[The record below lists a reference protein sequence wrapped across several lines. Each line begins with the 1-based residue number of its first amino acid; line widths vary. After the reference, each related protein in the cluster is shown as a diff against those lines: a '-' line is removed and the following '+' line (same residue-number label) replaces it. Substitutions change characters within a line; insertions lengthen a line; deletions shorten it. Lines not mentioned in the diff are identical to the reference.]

1 MSVSGIEGSASAY
14 AALFAARINEISPVQ
29 GGGGIGKGSGVTDR
43 GMRDA
48 ELEELKKKNPDSSR
62 LDFAKLTEAEKLRAR
77 LMAEKGVSEDSLAR
91 MEPDQRA
98 KLEEDV
104 RQKVADHVQQTT
116 GKTVGGLA
124 NIVV

>member
-1 MSVSGIEGSASAY
+1 MSVSGIESSASAY
-14 AALFAARINEISPVQ
+14 ATLFAARINEISPIQ
-29 GGGGIGKGSGVTDR
+29 GGKAGTSGITDR

-62 LDFAKLTEAEKLRAR
+62 LDFAKLSEAEKLRAR
-77 LMAEKGVSEDSLAR
+77 LMAEKGVSEDSLAQ
-91 MEPDQRA
+91 MQPDQRA

>member
-1 MSVSGIEGSASAY
+1 MAVSGIESSSSAY
-14 AALFAARINEISPVQ
+14 ATLFASRINEISPIQ
-29 GGGGIGKGSGVTDR
+29 GKTSGTSGVTDR

-48 ELEELKKKNPDSSR
+48 ELEELKSKNPDSSR
-62 LDFAKLTEAEKLRAR
+62 LDFAKLSEAEKLRAK

-91 MEPDQRA
+91 MDTDLRA
-98 KLEEDV
+98 KLEEDI

>member
-1 MSVSGIEGSASAY
+1 MSVSGIESSASAY
-14 AALFAARINEISPVQ
+14 ATLFASRINEISPVQ
-29 GGGGIGKGSGVTDR
+29 GGGIGKTSGVTDR

-62 LDFAKLTEAEKLRAR
+62 LDFAKLSEAEKLRAK
-77 LMAEKGVSEDSLAR
+77 LMAEKGVSEDSLAT
-91 MEPDQRA
+91 MQPDQRA
-98 KLEEDV
+98 NFEEDI
-104 RQKVADHVQQTT
+104 RQKVADHVQQLT